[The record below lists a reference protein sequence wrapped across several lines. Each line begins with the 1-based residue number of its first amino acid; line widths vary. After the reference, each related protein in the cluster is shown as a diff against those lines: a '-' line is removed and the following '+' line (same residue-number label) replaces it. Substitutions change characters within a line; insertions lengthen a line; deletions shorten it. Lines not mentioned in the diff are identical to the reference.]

1 MGRSEEIHHLT
12 SGWSREYSESM
23 AEESF
28 LERWCWA
35 EYWRWCKGRSGL
47 ERWVSHEEHLMLFHR
62 TYVQFPGTT
71 WDSSS
76 PLRPALRI
84 SCPLW
89 PPEVSAHIWQKF
101 TQTYTF
107 FRVLMEPCDGHFDV
121 LCEFCR
127 WVLESYRKKKPGTS
141 KDLLIGMRS
150 TIVQTHENLEK
161 YPQQKNRNILLETWN
176 Q

>member
-12 SGWSREYSESM
+12 SGWSRECSESM

-35 EYWRWCKGRSGL
+35 EYWRWCKRRSGL

-71 WDSSS
+71 WDSSP

-89 PPEVSAHIWQKF
+89 PPEVSAHIWHKF
-101 TQTYTF
+101 SQTYTF
-107 FRVLMEPCDGHFDV
+107 FRVWMEPCGGHFDV

-127 WVLESYRKKKPGTS
+127 WVLESYRKKKAW
-141 KDLLIGMRS
+141 D
-150 TIVQTHENLEK
+150 
-161 YPQQKNRNILLETWN
+161 QQRFTNRNEVHNSPDTWKFREIPTTTTKK
-176 Q
+176 